1 MEEMKEEDILEK
13 EQEAKDALNQRIHH
27 LTARIIVT
35 SGILPSIRNW
45 KNLHLLSS
53 DSKPTR
59 FFSNNLRWLRNTLP
73 NIIGNIPIKETD
85 WNKMEVMQKERSS
98 EKILNSII
106 QLLGSV
112 DSNEMQYKLI
122 LNLYQERLR
131 ENGKYKAKERASR
144 MEAL

>member
-1 MEEMKEEDILEK
+1 
-13 EQEAKDALNQRIHH
+13 
-27 LTARIIVT
+27 
-35 SGILPSIRNW
+35 
-45 KNLHLLSS
+45 
-53 DSKPTR
+53 
-59 FFSNNLRWLRNTLP
+59 
-73 NIIGNIPIKETD
+73 
-85 WNKMEVMQKERSS
+85 MEVMQKERSS

>member
-1 MEEMKEEDILEK
+1 MIF
-13 EQEAKDALNQRIHH
+13 EQ
-27 LTARIIVT
+27 
-35 SGILPSIRNW
+35 
-45 KNLHLLSS
+45 
-53 DSKPTR
+53 TR

-131 ENGKYKAKERASR
+131 ENGK
-144 MEAL
+144 